1 MNERVSNIMNFIGR
15 IFLIMIFLMSAVGNK
30 IPNFKATADY
40 MASEGVPAPS
50 FLLLGAIVFLLA
62 GGISILIGY
71 KARIGAALL
80 LIFLVLASYWFHDFW
95 TFEDPQQ
102 QQMQMISFMKNLGL
116 MGAMLIIIARG
127 SGPFS
132 LDNRTS
138 KNA

>member
-62 GGISILIGY
+62 GDISILISY

-80 LIFLVLASYWFHDFW
+80 LLFLVLASYWCHDFW

-138 KNA
+138 KDA

>member
-40 MASEGVPAPS
+40 MSSEGVPAPS

-80 LIFLVLASYWFHDFW
+80 LLFLVLASYWFHDFW

-138 KNA
+138 KDA